1 VARTTAQAGEPPSL
15 AQLERDALAASK
27 DPAAW
32 LRWAW
37 ALYGAGQP
45 AQAAARARKAG
56 ELDADDPEP
65 TYLLG
70 MALKAAGDRPGAVAA
85 FREAAAG
92 LSQLQDSGRATML
105 RRLAVGQANWLERG
119 MWDLEPETWVRT

>member
-1 VARTTAQAGEPPSL
+1 MARKKIATEEPLSL
-15 AQLERDALAASK
+15 EQLERDALAAPK
-27 DPAAW
+27 DRTVW

-45 AQAAARARKAG
+45 VRAAEQARKAG
-56 ELDADDPEP
+56 ELDAGDPEP

-70 MALKAAGDRPGAVAA
+70 IALKAAGDRAGAVRA
-85 FREAAAG
+85 FRAAAAG
-92 LSQLQDSGRATML
+92 MARLQDPGRAAML